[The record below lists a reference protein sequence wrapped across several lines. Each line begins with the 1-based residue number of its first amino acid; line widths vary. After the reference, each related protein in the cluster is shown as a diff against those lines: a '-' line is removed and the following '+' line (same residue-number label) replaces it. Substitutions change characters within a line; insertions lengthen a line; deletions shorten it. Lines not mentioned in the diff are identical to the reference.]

1 MSPEVLIYIQTVKNY
16 FIKNKEAREYFL
28 NGVDEELF
36 YKYLGEI
43 SQKNFDKEGEVML
56 NVNQFEFLKK
66 AIKAISI
73 VKDSKE
79 EQLEEKFFV
88 NVKGYGKFSLN

>member
-36 YKYLGEI
+36 FKYLGEI

-73 VKDSKE
+73 VNETKE
-79 EQLEEKFFV
+79 EDLEDKFFFQ
-88 NVKGYGKFSLN
+88 VKGYGKFSLN